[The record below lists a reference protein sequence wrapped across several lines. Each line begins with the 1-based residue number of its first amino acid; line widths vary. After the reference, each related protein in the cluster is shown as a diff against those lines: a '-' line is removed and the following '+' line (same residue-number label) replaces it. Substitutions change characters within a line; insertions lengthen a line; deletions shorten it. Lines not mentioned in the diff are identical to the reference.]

1 MKSSNSKIN
10 KLEISLLEENSR
22 VINNLKKLSVSKSK
36 KEFNESNNVIDV
48 KYTDTTYNDNL
59 YWNEFSSS
67 MEIRI
72 NKSNDVQV
80 GKSDDIIVGNSIN
93 EPNGKNDEQVGN
105 CNDDEHVGNSTNDVI
120 VSNCTNDV
128 IVGNSTNDVIVGNC
142 NEHVGNSTTDVIV
155 CNCNEHVGNST
166 NEPIGN
172 STNEPIG
179 NCTNEPIGNSTN
191 EPIGN
196 CTNEPIGNCT
206 NEQVGKNYYFDKN
219 KVLQNICIE
228 CSNVCYRGEGE
239 ITNDDSIIIE
249 LPYCVKKLYTDLTIQ
264 LTPIYNGDKSN
275 ITLYTSNIEDNKF
288 TVYATKNVK
297 FYWMVYGKYCN
308 INNEIK
314 DLDLIV
320 NNFL

>member
-48 KYTDTTYNDNL
+48 KYINTTYNDNL

-72 NKSNDVQV
+72 NKSNDVHV
-80 GKSDDIIVGNSIN
+80 DKSDDVIVGNSIN
-93 EPNGKNDEQVGN
+93 EPNGKNDDEQVGN
-105 CNDDEHVGNSTNDVI
+105 CNDDEQ
-120 VSNCTNDV
+120 
-128 IVGNSTNDVIVGNC
+128 VGNSTNDVIVGKN
-142 NEHVGNSTTDVIV
+142 DD
-155 CNCNEHVGNST
+155 
-166 NEPIGN
+166 
-172 STNEPIG
+172 EPIG

-191 EPIGN
+191 DVIVGN
-196 CTNEPIGNCT
+196 CTNEHDGNCT
-206 NEQVGKNYYFDKN
+206 NEHVGKN
-219 KVLQNICIE
+219 KVLKNICIE

>member
-72 NKSNDVQV
+72 NKSNDVHVGKNDDEHVGKNDEPV
-80 GKSDDIIVGNSIN
+80 GKSDEPVGNSTN
-93 EPNGKNDEQVGN
+93 EHVSN

-120 VSNCTNDV
+120 VSNCNDDEYVGICTNDV
-128 IVGNSTNDVIVGNC
+128 IV
-142 NEHVGNSTTDVIV
+142 
-155 CNCNEHVGNST
+155 
-166 NEPIGN
+166 
-172 STNEPIG
+172 G

-191 EPIGN
+191 DVIVSNCNDDEHVGNSTNEPIDICTNEPIGNSTNDVIVGN
-196 CTNEPIGNCT
+196 CTNEPIGNST
-206 NEQVGKNYYFDKN
+206 NDVIVGKN
-219 KVLQNICIE
+219 KVLKNICIE

-239 ITNDDSIIIE
+239 ITNDDSVKIE

-264 LTPIYNGDKSN
+264 LTPIYNSDKSN

>member
-36 KEFNESNNVIDV
+36 KEFNENNNVIDV

-72 NKSNDVQV
+72 NKSNDEHV
-80 GKSDDIIVGNSIN
+80 GKSDDEHVGKSTN
-93 EPNGKNDEQVGN
+93 EHVGN

-120 VSNCTNDV
+120 VSNCNDDEHVGICTNDV
-128 IVGNSTNDVIVGNC
+128 IVSNCNERIGNSTNDVIV
-142 NEHVGNSTTDVIV
+142 S
-155 CNCNEHVGNST
+155 
-166 NEPIGN
+166 
-172 STNEPIG
+172 
-179 NCTNEPIGNSTN
+179 
-191 EPIGN
+191 
-196 CTNEPIGNCT
+196 
-206 NEQVGKNYYFDKN
+206 KN
-219 KVLQNICIE
+219 KVLKNICIE

-239 ITNDDSIIIE
+239 ITNDDNIIIE
-249 LPYCVKKLYTDLTIQ
+249 LPYCCVKKLYTDLTIQ